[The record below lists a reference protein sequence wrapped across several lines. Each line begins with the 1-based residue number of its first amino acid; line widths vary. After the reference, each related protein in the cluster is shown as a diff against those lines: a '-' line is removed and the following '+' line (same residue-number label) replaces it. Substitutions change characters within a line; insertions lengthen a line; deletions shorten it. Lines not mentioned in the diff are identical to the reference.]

1 MWNAY
6 QNFVYV
12 EVAHRFC
19 SYLVFNTPLPPPH
32 CVLTVFLSY
41 FKLLW
46 STEDLASEKHVKEAT
61 TEREH
66 QYRSGDELCD
76 KDRNNLKTEREL
88 NSEGVEALLD
98 DDGDLEVVRR
108 PRSASDLEAEDPLR
122 DRVYP
127 VVLMKGKE
135 DAFEDE
141 QQEYTCSDVVK
152 IGKYQAYSQGEM
164 E

>member
-1 MWNAY
+1 MH
-6 QNFVYV
+6 V
-12 EVAHRFC
+12 EGAHRFS
-19 SYLVFNTPLPPPH
+19 SYLVLNFPPSL

-46 STEDLASEKHVKEAT
+46 NTEDSASEKHAGEAT
-61 TEREH
+61 IEREP
-66 QYRSGDELCD
+66 QCRSGDELYD
-76 KDRNNLKTEREL
+76 EDRSNLKKEREL

-108 PRSASDLEAEDPLR
+108 PRSASDLEAEDLVR

-127 VVLMKGKE
+127 VILMKGEE

-141 QQEYTCSDVVK
+141 EEECTCSDVVK
-152 IGKYQAYSQGEM
+152 IGKQQAYSQGEM

>member
-1 MWNAY
+1 M
-6 QNFVYV
+6 
-12 EVAHRFC
+12 
-19 SYLVFNTPLPPPH
+19 
-32 CVLTVFLSY
+32 
-41 FKLLW
+41 
-46 STEDLASEKHVKEAT
+46 KEAT

-66 QYRSGDELCD
+66 QYRSGDELYD
-76 KDRNNLKTEREL
+76 KDRNNLKPEREL

-108 PRSASDLEAEDPLR
+108 PQSASDLEEENPLR

-152 IGKYQAYSQGEM
+152 IGK
-164 E
+164 